1 MATGITVSPDR
12 LRWVVRRAGKSEA
25 EAVAAFPPL
34 GAWL

>member
-1 MATGITVSPDR
+1 MTTGVTVSPDR

-25 EAVAAFPPL
+25 EAVAAFPLL